1 MEFSLSA
8 SSSSQPLPPPP
19 FLYGAAI
26 SALIYI
32 IARSLSHRTTT
43 VLCTKSFQE
52 KVANLTF
59 EQLYHYHSLLPST
72 IHAVIQI
79 IGTYYCVFYG
89 DKDAVVFDDEMFVSY
104 GITGIGPSFYM
115 GFFVGYLITDVIFA
129 PSLKILGYPFVV
141 HHISAAM
148 CWTYCASNRI
158 MQPLAS
164 FLQFNELSTIL
175 MNLRQ
180 VLLTAGYTSSDPI
193 VTIVSLLF
201 FAMFAAV
208 RVFPLPFVVHQWIV
222 RDFVSIRNEVGLGG
236 AVLLSLFLAVNV
248 MLQGSWFSMMV
259 RKLIGMITKK
269 PKRKEH

>member
-1 MEFSLSA
+1 MEFSLP
-8 SSSSQPLPPPP
+8 SSQPLPPPS

-32 IARSLSHRTTT
+32 IARSLSHRTTK
-43 VLCTKSFQE
+43 LCTKSFQE
-52 KVANLTF
+52 KVSNLTF

-72 IHAVIQI
+72 VHAVIQI
-79 IGTYYCVFYG
+79 VGTYYCVFYG
-89 DKDAVVFDDEMFVSY
+89 DKDALVFDTAMFVNY

-115 GFFVGYLITDVIFA
+115 GYFVGYLITDVIFA

-148 CWTYCASNRI
+148 CWTYCASYRI

-193 VTIVSLLF
+193 VTIVSLSF
-201 FAMFAAV
+201 FTMFAAV
-208 RVFPLPFVVHQWIV
+208 RVLPLPLVAHQWIL
-222 RDFVSIRNEVGLGG
+222 RDFASIRDEVGLGS
-236 AVLLSLFLAVNV
+236 AMLLSVFLAVNV
-248 MLQGSWFSMMV
+248 MLQGSWFSMMI

>member
-1 MEFSLSA
+1 MEFSLS
-8 SSSSQPLPPPP
+8 SQTTLPPPS

-32 IARSLSHRTTT
+32 GARALSNRTT
-43 VLCTKSFQE
+43 VLCTKSFQD

-89 DKDAVVFDDEMFVSY
+89 DKDAVVFYDDMFVNY

-129 PSLKILGYPFVV
+129 PTLKILGYPFVV

-148 CWTYCASNRI
+148 CWTYCASYRI

-193 VTIVSLLF
+193 LTIVSLSF
-201 FAMFAAV
+201 FVMFAAV

-236 AVLLSLFLAVNV
+236 AMLLSLFLAVNV

-269 PKRKEH
+269 PKRKDN